1 VWDLYLSSTSYN
13 SRPSHLLNIEDP
25 YKAFCLDQAVRCFG
39 RTLEARLDEAGA
51 DAKNQ
56 EQAKRARQRILDQVL
71 TPGEVPKKRF
81 ADPAAKFA

>member
-1 VWDLYLSSTSYN
+1 
-13 SRPSHLLNIEDP
+13 
-25 YKAFCLDQAVRCFG
+25 VRCFG

-71 TPGEVPKKRF
+71 TPGEMPKKRF